1 MFRDQLKREMLSYD
15 TCQGLEKSGK
25 RGDAR
30 IAAKMRLPFH
40 MVFQDAETDRKKSRL
55 EGLIVTK
62 AMVDRYVG

>member
-1 MFRDQLKREMLSYD
+1 MLSYD
-15 TCQGLEKSGK
+15 TCKGLEKSGK

-30 IAAKMRLPFH
+30 VAAKMQLPFH
-40 MVFQDAETDRKKSRL
+40 MVFHDAEFDRKKSRL